1 MVISP
6 LIITFVL
13 PSLTSSITVLTRI
26 DKTLDKKT
34 VLESVVLLTEDLVT
48 NILCGLAKLES
59 STFDGSPQR
68 LKQTSPYEVPSFQ
81 TH

>member
-34 VLESVVLLTEDLVT
+34 VLESVVLLTEDVVT
-48 NILCGLAKLES
+48 KLES
-59 STFDGSPQR
+59 FTFDGSP
-68 LKQTSPYEVPSFQ
+68 
-81 TH
+81 

>member
-6 LIITFVL
+6 LIITFFL

-34 VLESVVLLTEDLVT
+34 VLESVVLLTEDVVT
-48 NILCGLAKLES
+48 KLES
-59 STFDGSPQR
+59 FTFDGSPQR

>member
-6 LIITFVL
+6 LIITFFL

-34 VLESVVLLTEDLVT
+34 VLESVVLLTEDVVT
-48 NILCGLAKLES
+48 KLES
-59 STFDGSPQR
+59 FTFDGSP
-68 LKQTSPYEVPSFQ
+68 
-81 TH
+81 

>member
-59 STFDGSPQR
+59 STFDGSP
-68 LKQTSPYEVPSFQ
+68 
-81 TH
+81 